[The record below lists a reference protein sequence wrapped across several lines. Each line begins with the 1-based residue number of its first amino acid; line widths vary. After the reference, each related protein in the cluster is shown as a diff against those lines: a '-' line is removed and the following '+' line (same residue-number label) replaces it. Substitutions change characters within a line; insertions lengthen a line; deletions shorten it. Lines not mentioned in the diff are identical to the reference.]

1 MTCVSMHTGHAACQ
15 STGGTQRGSSGGHG
29 TYQAP
34 DWSADWLQRELT
46 AWLSLAAEDSYGKA
60 FDALDIE
67 QKAALTYRLKQEYR
81 HNSLD
86 PATDTVTISDRRA
99 RAIALTADHYDRLY
113 GSDPALRPMRDNY
126 AMKEDT
132 LPDPA
137 RRAALT
143 DFFFWTAWAA
153 STERPGTVA
162 TYTNNWPPEPLI
174 GNQPTPEN
182 ILWSLACVV
191 ILIAGVGALIWGW
204 AFLRQHDDT
213 PLVAADRAPLTPP
226 ALPPSPLPLGKYLF
240 VVMAL
245 FVFPVFLDRTSVGW
259 GQRV

>member
-1 MTCVSMHTGHAACQ
+1 MRIS
-15 STGGTQRGSSGGHG
+15 
-29 TYQAP
+29 
-34 DWSADWLQRELT
+34 DWSSDVCSSDL
-46 AWLSLAAEDSYGKA
+46 
-60 FDALDIE
+60 
-67 QKAALTYRLKQEYR
+67 KAALTYRLKQEYR

-153 STERPGTVA
+153 STDRPGTVA
-162 TYTNNWPPEPLI
+162 TRSEERRGGKGCVGSCRYRWWP
-174 GNQPTPEN
+174 
-182 ILWSLACVV
+182 
-191 ILIAGVGALIWGW
+191 
-204 AFLRQHDDT
+204 R
-213 PLVAADRAPLTPP
+213 
-226 ALPPSPLPLGKYLF
+226 
-240 VVMAL
+240 
-245 FVFPVFLDRTSVGW
+245 
-259 GQRV
+259 